1 MRLQSFINPAER
13 IMSILNLA
21 VQNVS
26 TERKETPDIVEKR
39 KIRKANEY
47 YPDYLTTIFT
57 KEEWKKGN
65 MIVVCIV

>member
-1 MRLQSFINPAER
+1 
-13 IMSILNLA
+13 MSILNLA

-26 TERKETPDIVEKR
+26 TERKETPDTVEKR

-57 KEEWKKGN
+57 KEEWKMKI